1 MRRTLAGAMVCCALV
16 GSGEERWRGLV
27 VAPEFRW
34 RPPTT
39 GRTTAIRG
47 RWKRRSS
54 AHLGDLY
61 GPYTCTSFG
70 STRDTEIEHMVA
82 LSEAHDS
89 GLCAADPDT
98 RRRFARELRNLTVAA
113 PSVNRSKG
121 ARDASEWLPD
131 SNRCLV
137 RGTRGR
143 RPSCLW
149 LTIDRREADALEAVL
164 SRCPAGDVREPFCPA
179 ARSIPPFGV
188 ADPGADARGWRGRRP
203 AAGRDGF
210 RRRVR
215 VAAPRLLLPLPGER
229 PPSPPCANDAGHGI
243 SGDDPHVAQI
253 DHAPAPCA
261 A

>member
-1 MRRTLAGAMVCCALV
+1 MRRAFAGAMVCCALA

-27 VAPEFRW
+27 VAPEFRCAPYD
-34 RPPTT
+34 RSDYRYP
-39 GRTTAIRG
+39 RTVEEAIVR
-47 RWKRRSS
+47 
-54 AHLGDLY
+54 ALGDLY

-98 RRRFARELRNLTVAA
+98 RRRFARELGNLTVAA

-131 SNRCLV
+131 SNRCWFAGRVVDV
-137 RGTRGR
+137 RLAYG
-143 RPSCLW
+143 

-179 ARSIPPFGV
+179 ARSILRLVLPILERTRAAG
-188 ADPGADARGWRGRRP
+188 GAAPDRRP
-203 AAGRDGF
+203 
-210 RRRVR
+210 
-215 VAAPRLLLPLPGER
+215 
-229 PPSPPCANDAGHGI
+229 
-243 SGDDPHVAQI
+243 
-253 DHAPAPCA
+253 
-261 A
+261 